1 MKKRMTIVIG
11 VITLTFLILSLR
23 LAYIM
28 IVKRED
34 YAKRAEEQ
42 WTSEVRIDAR
52 RGRILDRN
60 GEELAVSADVYR
72 VDFDLN
78 SIRQSLNKKGLETK
92 DIAPLIANA
101 LDLESDEV
109 LEKLETKLPSGADA
123 GSANLV
129 RRIEKE
135 AADKVK
141 ALEISG
147 VIVSPDTKRY
157 YPGNNYLSHCLGF
170 VGIDNQGL
178 LGLELEYDSFLKGKN
193 GSIDYYMDA
202 KSHNLKMYPS
212 HYTYSQSGMNI
223 TLTID
228 KRVQDVIERELSN
241 AYDTYHPDG
250 IWALAMNPK
259 NGEILGI
266 ASYPN
271 FNPNDYQNED
281 KDIYNQNIPIWK
293 TYEPG
298 STFKIITFSSAL
310 NENLFDMDKDT
321 YYDKG
326 YEYVSGARIKSWKK
340 GGHGLQTFREVL
352 QNSSNPGFVEIGR
365 RLGKKRLYQ
374 YVQNF
379 GLTEKRELIYL
390 ENHVGL
396 CLIIKTFMN
405 LNKRPLLL
413 DKAYL

>member
-1 MKKRMTIVIG
+1 MLFQQSVNKIKIIKMCIYLIVLALIFKVG
-11 VITLTFLILSLR
+11 YIQIIDRKNIYDKALESWQRSFPVQANRGKIYDRSENVLATDLTTASLVVVPSQIKDQATTALELSKILN
-23 LAYIM
+23 
-28 IVKRED
+28 
-34 YAKRAEEQ
+34 
-42 WTSEVRIDAR
+42 
-52 RGRILDRN
+52 LDVN
-60 GEELAVSADVYR
+60 VLKEK
-72 VDFDLN
+72 
-78 SIRQSLNKKGLETK
+78 LNKKVSIQRISPEGRQ
-92 DIAPLIANA
+92 
-101 LDLESDEV
+101 LDNQVASKIQRLH
-109 LEKLETKLPSGADA
+109 L
-123 GSANLV
+123 
-129 RRIEKE
+129 
-135 AADKVK
+135 
-141 ALEISG
+141 SG
-147 VIVSPDTKRY
+147 VYLIKDTKRY

-293 TYEPG
+293 TYEP
-298 STFKIITFSSAL
+298 SIQ
-310 NENLFDMDKDT
+310 D
-321 YYDKG
+321 
-326 YEYVSGARIKSWKK
+326 
-340 GGHGLQTFREVL
+340 
-352 QNSSNPGFVEIGR
+352 
-365 RLGKKRLYQ
+365 
-374 YVQNF
+374 
-379 GLTEKRELIYL
+379 
-390 ENHVGL
+390 HVTPPSPEG
-396 CLIIKTFMN
+396 
-405 LNKRPLLL
+405 LLL
-413 DKAYL
+413 GGVNVLEHKQEAYQASPLPYIKKDVNTPSILMIHGNKDRLVPFGQSVLLYNTLKENNKDVTFYCVEHADHGGAAFWNNQVLDNF